1 MELAIQKLAA
11 LNMLVMGLSH
21 VFQHR
26 VWAEFF
32 IHWREK
38 GAVGVFYNAILHFAF
53 GSLIVAF
60 HNVWYCIPVVLTL
73 AGWAWTMK
81 GLLYLLYPMLGLRS
95 LNRLK
100 IETSREFIL
109 PGALMALYAGLLAI
123 HIFRH

>member
-21 VFQHR
+21 IFQHR

-38 GAVGVFYNAILHFAF
+38 GSVGVFYNAILHFAF
-53 GSLIVAF
+53 GTRIVAF
-60 HNVWYCIPVVLTL
+60 HNVWHRIPMVLTL
-73 AGWAWTMK
+73 AGWAWTLK
-81 GLLYLLYPMLGLRS
+81 GMLYLLYPKLGIRS
-95 LNRLK
+95 LNRLS

-109 PGALMALYAGLLAI
+109 PGALMAAYAGLLAF

>member
-1 MELAIQKLAA
+1 MRTCQPRVIWSGRPAWPNRRPACSIGGDGMELAIQKLAA

-81 GLLYLLYPMLGLRS
+81 G
-95 LNRLK
+95 
-100 IETSREFIL
+100 
-109 PGALMALYAGLLAI
+109 
-123 HIFRH
+123 